1 MSIMFK
7 KLSYIN
13 FQAMRPNFG
22 PNLRSNRL
30 LRDRYGC
37 IQSLWKKIQ
46 FNIYIF
52 YIAYGIFDNGI
63 FGMR

>member
-1 MSIMFK
+1 
-7 KLSYIN
+7 
-13 FQAMRPNFG
+13 MRPNFG